1 MKREKFQ
8 TRTIRLVG
16 QMQKDAAIAVINN
29 LPIDS
34 DKPLVVTIAEE
45 KKIRGLDANGLMWV
59 GPLKQISEQAWVE
72 GKRYSDVVWHEMF
85 KREFLPEDNDLEI
98 EDLAKS
104 GYQKWAIDPMGNKV
118 LIGST
123 TQLTKKGFSQYLEQI
138 HAYGASLGV
147 MFSDAPGRYAA

>member
-1 MKREKFQ
+1 MLFGTKC
-8 TRTIRLVG
+8 L
-16 QMQKDAAIAVINN
+16 
-29 LPIDS
+29 
-34 DKPLVVTIAEE
+34 
-45 KKIRGLDANGLMWV
+45 NG
-59 GPLKQISEQAWVE
+59 K
-72 GKRYSDVVWHEMF
+72 
-85 KREFLPEDNDLEI
+85 FLPEDNDLEI